1 MNKRI
6 VKSYKQKLAR
16 KEVWTIKHGAP
27 LCFDGI
33 KQQSFLTFTLLAK

>member
-6 VKSYKQKLAR
+6 FESYKQKLAL
-16 KEVWTIKHGAP
+16 KEVWKIKHGAP

-33 KQQSFLTFTLLAK
+33 KQQP